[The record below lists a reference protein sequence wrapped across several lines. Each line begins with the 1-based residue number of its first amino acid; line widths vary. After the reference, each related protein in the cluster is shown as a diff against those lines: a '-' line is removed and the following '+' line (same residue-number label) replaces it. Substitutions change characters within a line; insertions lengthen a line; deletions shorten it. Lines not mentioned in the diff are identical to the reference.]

1 MFSITAIPGKSTDST
16 GIRVPRERSVELV
29 QPKGAVEEQLGFV
42 FR

>member
-16 GIRVPRERSVELV
+16 GIRVPRERSV
-29 QPKGAVEEQLGFV
+29 QPKGAAEEQLGFV